1 MLQLVRIVAQ
11 QIKWP
16 MKPDQP
22 SAGRA
27 FCYALDDL
35 AKQVLI
41 KGEGAAP
48 QKTAPPESV

>member
-27 FCYALDDL
+27 FCCPLDGL

-41 KGEGAAP
+41 KGEG
-48 QKTAPPESV
+48 TEPPKPRPS